1 MDQAYTLNELA
12 ERFGGEIHGSPDARV
27 DRVAPL
33 HSAAP
38 GAISFFANTR
48 YRAALRSTAASAV
61 ILSAEDV
68 DDCPVSA
75 LVCANPYATYARLA
89 ALFAPPPEAVP
100 GVHASAVVDPS
111 ARVDET
117 ACVGPLTVV
126 EADARIGAGVA
137 LGPGCIVGQGCSV
150 GAGSRLVSRVTLCR
164 GVEIGERVLIH
175 PGAVIGADGFGIAKE
190 GESWIKV
197 PQLGSVRVGNDAEI
211 GANTTIDRG
220 ALEDTVIGDDVRLDN
235 QIQIAHNVVIGA
247 HTAIA
252 GCSAVAGSSTIGAHC
267 LIAGGVGILGHLG
280 VADHVQITAMSLV
293 THSITKPG
301 VYSSGTPLQPNREWR
316 RNAVQLRHLDEL
328 AKRVRKLEGPNED

>member
-1 MDQAYTLNELA
+1 MNQAYTLNELA
-12 ERFGGEIHGSPDARV
+12 ERFGGEIHGSADARV

-61 ILSAEDV
+61 ILSPENV

-89 ALFAPPPEAVP
+89 ALFMRHPEAVP
-100 GVHASAVVDPS
+100 GIHSSAVVDPS

-117 ACVGPLTVV
+117 ASIGPLTVV
-126 EADARIGAGVA
+126 EAGARIGAGVA
-137 LGPGCIVGQGCSV
+137 LGPGCIVGQDCVV
-150 GAGSRLVSRVTLCR
+150 GAGSRFVSRVTLCR

-175 PGAVIGADGFGIAKE
+175 PGVVIGADGFGIAKE
-190 GESWIKV
+190 GDIWIKV

-252 GCSAVAGSSTIGAHC
+252 GCSAVAGSATIGAHC
-267 LIAGGVGILGHLG
+267 LIAGGVGILGHLS

-293 THSITKPG
+293 TRSITESG
-301 VYSSGTPLQPNREWR
+301 VYSSGTPLQPNREWL

-328 AKRVRKLEGPNED
+328 ARRVRKLESPNKE